1 MLMSDQSSVRM
12 RCCSDGLPGGT
23 FSLAA
28 PRMLCCAAP
37 KKRDSAAD
45 ESPSLSEL
53 RAIRAKRAK
62 SVASGMLA
70 PTEPEPASEAEP
82 ALVRCAAAAAA
93 IPPCLG
99 SQTRRHRALPVT
111 QRSLARRPDAAR
123 AAVLQ
128 AESYSSASMISFY
141 KCNTDP
147 TGPYSR
153 PATPDTV
160 TDEYASLERRHA
172 RATEPRTVESYM
184 SSEMVSFYR

>member
-1 MLMSDQSSVRM
+1 
-12 RCCSDGLPGGT
+12 
-23 FSLAA
+23 
-28 PRMLCCAAP
+28 MLCCAAP

-82 ALVRCAAAAAA
+82 ALVRCAAAA
-93 IPPCLG
+93 ILHTLF
-99 SQTRRHRALPVT
+99 SQTRRHIRLMLPVT

-128 AESYSSASMISFY
+128 AESYSSASMMSFY
-141 KCNTDP
+141 KCTTDP

-160 TDEYASLERRHA
+160 TEEYASLERRHA

-184 SSEMVSFYR
+184 SSEMVSFYQ

>member
-1 MLMSDQSSVRM
+1 
-12 RCCSDGLPGGT
+12 
-23 FSLAA
+23 
-28 PRMLCCAAP
+28 MLCCAAP
-37 KKRDSAAD
+37 KKRDAAAD

-82 ALVRCAAAAAA
+82 ALVRCAAAA
-93 IPPCLG
+93 IPPCPG
-99 SQTRRHRALPVT
+99 SQTRRCHALPVT

-128 AESYSSASMISFY
+128 AEMYSSGSMTSFY
-141 KCNTDP
+141 KCTTDP

-160 TDEYASLERRHA
+160 TEEYASLERRHA

-184 SSEMVSFYR
+184 SSDMVSFYQ